1 MRRAVRS
8 VRSGL
13 RDDDV
18 SLRAEGVGGLIAVP
32 PLNTRR
38 GPLGVSPIV
47 WSRLWVTGR
56 ALWSVVSPWTL
67 PLRGGDVPTT
77 LPLSI
82 GVTRHPTAMPRRSL
96 PSPSCGARAAA
107 RGWDGAT
114 AAGVGRATSIS
125 GLSGRRGRLS
135 LLRLKLTGRGDL
147 NEAANMIGAA
157 YGVDDHRVAAE
168 GVAHLL
174 DSFAHISPAEG
185 EGRHRAPL
193 TFSSWADS

>member
-1 MRRAVRS
+1 VRS

-13 RDDDV
+13 RDDHV
-18 SLRAEGVGGLIAVP
+18 SLGAEGVRRLIAIS
-32 PLNTRR
+32 PLDAGR

-56 ALWSVVSPWTL
+56 ALWSVVMPWAL
-67 PLRGGDVPTT
+67 PLRGGDLPTT

-82 GVTRHPTAMPRRSL
+82 GLTRHPTAMPRRSL
-96 PSPSCGARAAA
+96 PSPSCGSRATT

-114 AAGVGRATSIS
+114 AASVGRATSIS

-135 LLRLKLTGRGDL
+135 LLGLKLTGRGDL

-185 EGRHRAPL
+185 EGRHRVSL
-193 TFSSWADS
+193 SVSSWADS